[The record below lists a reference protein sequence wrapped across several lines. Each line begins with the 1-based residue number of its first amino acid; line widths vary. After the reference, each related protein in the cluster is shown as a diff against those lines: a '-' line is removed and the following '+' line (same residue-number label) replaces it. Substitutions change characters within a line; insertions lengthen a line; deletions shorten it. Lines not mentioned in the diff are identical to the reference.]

1 MQKHTLS
8 GNAHFSLLKSIR
20 YLSMSQSS
28 RWNRFEYVLFQVFEV
43 QKHTIHSLYFLKKYF
58 SEFLM
63 YSGVC
68 CCLVWLLA
76 NVSYQLYNSRIF
88 PITPG
93 LEVNILCCKLPCLYW
108 GRGKSLS
115 HNTLQP
121 LQQNSFS
128 LWIYNSSLYFSV
140 NAIE

>member
-1 MQKHTLS
+1 MHISLCLS
-8 GNAHFSLLKSIR
+8 QSDICLYLKVLGETV
-20 YLSMSQSS
+20 LSMFFF
-28 RWNRFEYVLFQVFEV
+28 RFLKYRNILF
-43 QKHTIHSLYFLKKYF
+43 IHFIFLKKYF

-63 YSGVC
+63 YSGFC
-68 CCLVWLLA
+68 CCLIWLLA

-108 GRGKSLS
+108 GRGKSLP

-121 LQQNSFS
+121 LQQNSIS
-128 LWIYNSSLYFSV
+128 LWIYNLSLCFFV